1 MKSTVCVQ
9 SVVWL
14 SLACVSVSYAFE
26 DIDEEVIVVGSRIP
40 TSSQAL
46 GGLTTVLNRTEIE
59 ALGSAHVAE
68 LLRHVPGVSVVR
80 SGGYGGLTQVRLRG
94 AEANHVVVLIDGI
107 DVSTSSSGEVDF
119 SGILSTDIERIEVVR
134 GPKSGL
140 YGSNAVGG
148 VVHLFTR
155 QERRDLRLDVSLEAG
170 GFERRGAGLAL
181 GGGNERVDGR
191 LTYSRFAS
199 EFDLS
204 KDDTQ
209 GADDDAEKADT
220 VSGYL
225 QFKATDR
232 LSFRLIGRRT
242 ERETDTDG
250 FDFNGGPVQ
259 GLATDD
265 ASESDT
271 EVRSIGFSAIWD
283 VSDNST
289 YMLQWQ
295 RTESVLDGVFFGDE
309 GSREKL
315 IVDLHLVLDDRQTLA
330 LFAEWEQETFEN
342 LYPYDPSQAHEQ
354 NRRLYGYGLEY
365 RTLIGETS
373 IGVNARVDEAD
384 DFDNTMTYAVDGSHR
399 LGKQMRLHG
408 SYGTAVTNPT
418 FFEQFGFVPA
428 IFVGNAGLEPE
439 KARGWD
445 AGIEITS
452 EDGLIM
458 ADLTWFE
465 SILEDEIVPRF
476 PTVVNARGQSDRR
489 GLEMSLTYRGQFAE
503 VSASYT
509 YIESLDMRGEDEVGR
524 PRNTGSLSIQRSW
537 RDDRVTGAFNVLYSS
552 GHYDTDFR
560 NYFVNGFAS
569 ELTKLGSS
577 TVVNAQVSYRL
588 NNLVELYLRG
598 ENIFDADYE
607 EVLSYRTPGAVA
619 LIGMRLSL

>member
-1 MKSTVCVQ
+1 MKSTLCVQ
-9 SVVWL
+9 SVIWL
-14 SLACVSVSYAFE
+14 SLACMSVSYAVE
-26 DIDEEVIVVGSRIP
+26 DVDEEVIVVGSRIP
-40 TSSQAL
+40 AGPETL
-46 GGLTTVLNRTEIE
+46 GGLTTVLNRSEIE
-59 ALGSAHVAE
+59 ALGSVHVPE

-94 AEANHVVVLIDGI
+94 TEANHVVVLIDGI
-107 DVSTSSSGEVDF
+107 DVSTSGSGEVDF
-119 SGILSTDIERIEVVR
+119 SGLLSADIERIEVVR

-140 YGSNAVGG
+140 YGSNAGGG

-155 QERRDLRLDVSLEAG
+155 QSRQDLGLDVSLEAG
-170 GFERRGAGLAL
+170 GLERRAAGFTVGA
-181 GGGNERVDGR
+181 GNERLDGR
-191 LTYSRFAS
+191 LTYSRFAA
-199 EFDLS
+199 ELDLS
-204 KDDTQ
+204 KDDTL
-209 GADDDAEKADT
+209 GADDDAENTET

-225 QFKATDR
+225 QLKATDR
-232 LSFRLIGRRT
+232 LSFRLIGRHM

-271 EVRSIGFSAIWD
+271 EVYSIGFSAIWD
-283 VSDNST
+283 ASDNST

-295 RTESVLDGVFFGDE
+295 RTETVLDGGFFGDE

-315 IVDLHLVLDDRQTLA
+315 IADLHLVLNDRQTLA
-330 LFAEWEQETFEN
+330 LFAEWEQEGFEN
-342 LYPYDPSQAHEQ
+342 LYPYESSQTREQ
-354 NRRLYGYGLEY
+354 NRSLFGYGFEY
-365 RTLIGETS
+365 RALVGETS
-373 IGVNARVDEAD
+373 VGMNVRVDEGD
-384 DFDNTMTYAVDGSHR
+384 DFENTMTYAFDSSRR
-399 LGKQMRLHG
+399 LGKRVRLHG

-428 IFVGNAGLEPE
+428 TFVGNAGLEPE

-465 SILEDEIVPRF
+465 STLEDEIVARF
-476 PTVVNARGQSDRR
+476 PTVVNARGQSDRH
-489 GLEMSLTYRGQFAE
+489 GLEMSLTYRGQMAE
-503 VSASYT
+503 VIASYT
-509 YIESLDMRGEDEVGR
+509 YIESLNLRGEAEVGR
-524 PRNTGSLSIQRSW
+524 PRHSGSLSIRRSW
-537 RDDRVTGAFNVLYSS
+537 RDDRVTGSVNVLYSS

-560 NYFVNGFAS
+560 NYFENGFVS
-569 ELTKLGSS
+569 ELTKLESA
-577 TVVNAQVSYRL
+577 TVVNAQVTYRL

-598 ENIFDADYE
+598 ENIFNADYE